1 MATSTV
7 RFLGAALV
15 LAAVGCCSTAPPK
28 EVLLPAPIPCP
39 RVTLPPRPAV
49 ERCLPADTD
58 AECAARAITS
68 LVLLEGYTDKLEI
81 LLAVYAA
88 KPSTPIPPPIP

>member
-1 MATSTV
+1 VVTSSV

-28 EVLLPAPIPCP
+28 EVLIPVPVPCP
-39 RVTLPPRPAV
+39 TVTLPARPAV

-58 AECAARAITS
+58 SECAARAITS
-68 LVLLEGYTDKLEI
+68 LILLEGYTDKLEV
-81 LLAVYAA
+81 LLAIYAT
-88 KPSTPIPPPIP
+88 KPPAPTPPPIP

>member
-1 MATSTV
+1 
-7 RFLGAALV
+7 
-15 LAAVGCCSTAPPK
+15 
-28 EVLLPAPIPCP
+28 
-39 RVTLPPRPAV
+39 V

-58 AECAARAITS
+58 SECAARAITS

>member
-1 MATSTV
+1 MATITV
-7 RFLGAALV
+7 RFLGTALV

-28 EVLLPAPIPCP
+28 EVLIPVPVPCP
-39 RVTLPPRPAV
+39 RVALPARPAV
-49 ERCLPADTD
+49 ERCLPADSD

-68 LVLLEGYTDKLEI
+68 LILFEGYTDKLEA

-88 KPSTPIPPPIP
+88 KPPGTP

>member
-7 RFLGAALV
+7 RLVGAALV
-15 LAAVGCCSTAPPK
+15 VAAVGCCSTAPPK
-28 EVLLPAPIPCP
+28 ETLIPTAIPCP
-39 RVTLPPRPAV
+39 APNLPARPVV

-58 AECAARAITS
+58 SECATRAITS
-68 LVLLEGYTDKLEI
+68 LVLLEGYTEKLEV

-88 KPSTPIPPPIP
+88 KPLVPPVPH